1 MKKKIISACLAACFS
16 LSIGAVISAETIPI
30 RQKETLASSSVQ
42 QMKAAPEKQPKKEK
56 AKKKKDKKNKKEN
69 KKKENKEASPIS
81 QMDEPWIEVG
91 LTSGMR
97 LSLTGLEACRGT
109 VDGKTVSTYRK
120 GEEFSIARAGQ
131 MISINGKKLGTAV
144 YLEPV
149 QTEPS
154 FAVKGNRYRG
164 KMKLIPSPWNEGV
177 VLVNVVPMEEYLRG
191 VVPSESIP
199 TWRIDALKAQAVAAR
214 TYALYHRNSY
224 RASGYDVTDDVE
236 S

>member
-1 MKKKIISACLAACFS
+1 
-16 LSIGAVISAETIPI
+16 
-30 RQKETLASSSVQ
+30 
-42 QMKAAPEKQPKKEK
+42 
-56 AKKKKDKKNKKEN
+56 
-69 KKKENKEASPIS
+69 
-81 QMDEPWIEVG
+81 MDEPWIEVG

-120 GEEFSIARAGQ
+120 GEEFSISRAADDLHQ
-131 MISINGKKLGTAV
+131 WKKDSALQV

-214 TYALYHRNSY
+214 TYAPLSQ
-224 RASGYDVTDDVE
+224 E
-236 S
+236 

>member
-1 MKKKIISACLAACFS
+1 MEHVYEEKDHIRLSRCLFFSFYRGSHICRDHSDPAEGNAGKFIS
-16 LSIGAVISAETIPI
+16 
-30 RQKETLASSSVQ
+30 Q

-120 GEEFSIARAGQ
+120 GRS
-131 MISINGKKLGTAV
+131 S
-144 YLEPV
+144 
-149 QTEPS
+149 PS
-154 FAVKGNRYRG
+154 H
-164 KMKLIPSPWNEGV
+164 
-177 VLVNVVPMEEYLRG
+177 
-191 VVPSESIP
+191 
-199 TWRIDALKAQAVAAR
+199 AQGR
-214 TYALYHRNSY
+214 
-224 RASGYDVTDDVE
+224 
-236 S
+236 

>member
-56 AKKKKDKKNKKEN
+56 AKKKKGKKNKKEN
-69 KKKENKEASPIS
+69 KKAENKEASPIS

-120 GEEFSIARAGQ
+120 GEEFSISRAGQ
-131 MISINGKKLGTAV
+131 MISINGKSLA
-144 YLEPV
+144 LRFISSLSR
-149 QTEPS
+149 PS
-154 FAVKGNRYRG
+154 R
-164 KMKLIPSPWNEGV
+164 P
-177 VLVNVVPMEEYLRG
+177 LR
-191 VVPSESIP
+191 
-199 TWRIDALKAQAVAAR
+199 
-214 TYALYHRNSY
+214 
-224 RASGYDVTDDVE
+224 
-236 S
+236 